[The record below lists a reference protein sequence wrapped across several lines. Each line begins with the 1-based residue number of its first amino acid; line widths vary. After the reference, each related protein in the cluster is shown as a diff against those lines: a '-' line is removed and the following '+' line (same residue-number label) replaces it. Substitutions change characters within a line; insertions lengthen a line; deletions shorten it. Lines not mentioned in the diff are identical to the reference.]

1 MITMKRLI
9 SYIFIALLCLGA
21 QSALAQDECFDGEVC
36 MDEPTVVVETI
47 EVAQPVSE
55 PIVASETTGLVGDY
69 SLWIMI
75 LLMLLLF
82 FVLPLCMILMW
93 VYTVHN
99 KKILKETYESELA
112 RLREE
117 NARLRNYLQ
126 DRK

>member
-1 MITMKRLI
+1 M
-9 SYIFIALLCLGA
+9 IFIALLCLGA
-21 QSALAQDECFDGEVC
+21 QRVLAQDECTAVAEECVGEQ
-36 MDEPTVVVETI
+36 TVAETI

-55 PIVASETTGLVGDY
+55 PIVAPNTTDSFGNY

-99 KKILKETYESELA
+99 KKILKEAYESELA
-112 RLREE
+112 RLREK

>member
-1 MITMKRLI
+1 MKRLI

-21 QSALAQDECFDGEVC
+21 QSALAQCEQAQTEETVAYC
-36 MDEPTVVVETI
+36 EPVEL
-47 EVAQPVSE
+47 VSE
-55 PIVASETTGLVGDY
+55 PAVAPNATDSFGDY

-82 FVLPLCMILMW
+82 FVLPLCVILIL
-93 VYTVHN
+93 VYIVHNN